1 MHVWRGWRPALWIF
15 SSYGRDA
22 WLTVLLGDHTHTHTT
37 SVSRLISPPSPIPVV
52 SLPVMFFF
60 PILITL
66 ATICSLHP
74 LWYYL
79 CLSLF
84 RFPSN
89 HMHLHSAWSLSD
101 SPFSSQP
108 RFPPCSLSSS
118 LTLPPFSPP
127 LWLRVRLKLIVHL
140 LSVFA
145 LVPLPLILCRCLFLG
160 WATLLCLAWECWVL
174 CAVRLQGQR
183 MILYMYEQK
192 AKTAGISIPLH
203 GNIIKLHPY
212 SVFDILYDCFTS
224 ACFINPCR
232 ILLHVREIPGFE
244 PV

>member
-1 MHVWRGWRPALWIF
+1 MHVWRGWRPALCIF

-22 WLTVLLGDHTHTHTT
+22 WLTVLLGDHTHTT

-66 ATICSLHP
+66 ATICLLHP

-79 CLSLF
+79 CLSLS

-101 SPFSSQP
+101 SPFISQP

-118 LTLPPFSPP
+118 LPPFSPP

-140 LSVFA
+140 LSIFA

-160 WATLLCLAWECWVL
+160 WATLLCLAWECWVV

-183 MILYMYEQK
+183 IDTAHLWAEDKNSRLLISTTWKSNNTAPRFCFFVFYM
-192 AKTAGISIPLH
+192 TGLPLH
-203 GNIIKLHPY
+203 VSL
-212 SVFDILYDCFTS
+212 ILVGSCYTWEKSQDLNQC
-224 ACFINPCR
+224 N
-232 ILLHVREIPGFE
+232 
-244 PV
+244 